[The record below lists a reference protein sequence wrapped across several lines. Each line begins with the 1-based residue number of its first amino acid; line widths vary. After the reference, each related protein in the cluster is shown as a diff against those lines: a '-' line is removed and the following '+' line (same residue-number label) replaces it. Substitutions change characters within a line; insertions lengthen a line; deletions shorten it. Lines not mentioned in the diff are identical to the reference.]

1 MQACFLEKSL
11 DRCKKF
17 QERSTLIVLI
27 HPVEVPAKNLQV
39 LNMGFTLLLR
49 FGGGEVGV
57 VHLLISSVKRSCGG
71 NGGKHLKMPI
81 LLVFKSGMKL
91 TFLWS

>member
-1 MQACFLEKSL
+1 
-11 DRCKKF
+11 
-17 QERSTLIVLI
+17 
-27 HPVEVPAKNLQV
+27 
-39 LNMGFTLLLR
+39 MG
-49 FGGGEVGV
+49 VI
-57 VHLLISSVKRSCGG
+57 HLLISSVKRSCGG